1 MPEISIIKVGFEP
14 HPERQQHT
22 PWGGA
27 DHVEK
32 LAEGVIQVGTPS
44 HGGIGVENSVALTSL
59 TAAAR
64 AEAIVEGGWH
74 WFEED
79 CDWAIV
85 CSEMPTLF
93 SQRHRE
99 LAAESLKRWNPRYLQ
114 AIGEL
119 KGRFKC
125 PSLLSR

>member
-1 MPEISIIKVGFEP
+1 MPEINIIPVGFQP
-14 HPERQQHT
+14 RRERQLFT

-44 HGGIGVENSVALTSL
+44 HGGIGVENSVAFTMLS
-59 TAAAR
+59 AAAR
-64 AEAIVEGGWH
+64 AEAIVQGGWH

-79 CDWAIV
+79 CNWAIV

-93 SQRHRE
+93 SERHRE
-99 LAAESLKRWNPRYLQ
+99 LAAESLKRWNARYLE
-114 AIGEL
+114 ATG
-119 KGRFKC
+119 K
-125 PSLLSR
+125 